1 MDLFDEFSAL
11 TRALDAAHVDYAVAG
26 GLAVAIWGVPR
37 ATQDIDL
44 LVPRAALEAAI
55 AIGRERGFSIEALPM
70 TFHDGTEIR
79 RLSKPAVGALLTLDL
94 LLVTANLEP
103 AWASRLR
110 LPVDRGEI
118 WVVGREAL
126 IQMKTAAG
134 RPQDLADAQRLSEL
148 DR

>member
-11 TRALDAAHVDYAVAG
+11 TRALEAAQVDYAVVG

-44 LVPRAALEAAI
+44 LVPRDALEGAVAV
-55 AIGRERGFSIEALPM
+55 GRARGFSIEALPM

-79 RLSKPAVGALLTLDL
+79 RLSKPGAGELLTLDL

-103 AWASRLR
+103 AWSSRQR
-110 LPVDRGEI
+110 LPVDGGEI

-126 IQMKTAAG
+126 IRMKAAAG
-134 RPQDLADAQRLSEL
+134 RPQDLADAQRLAEL